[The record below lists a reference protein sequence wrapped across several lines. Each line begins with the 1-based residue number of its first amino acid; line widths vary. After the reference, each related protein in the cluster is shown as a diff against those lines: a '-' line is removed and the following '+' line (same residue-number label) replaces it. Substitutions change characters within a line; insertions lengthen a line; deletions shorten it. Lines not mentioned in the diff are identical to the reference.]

1 MALTVFGYID
11 PGAGSLLLQLLAAG
25 LLSFAFAL
33 RLSWSYIKG
42 RVCRTFSSRNEHDTK
57 NDDPAD

>member
-1 MALTVFGYID
+1 MSFTIFGYID

-33 RLSWSYIKG
+33 RLSWSYIKA
-42 RVCRTFSSRNEHDTK
+42 RLCKTFSSRNENGAK
-57 NDDPAD
+57 NDDPAS